1 MPQLGKLSL
10 NTLFMDVAGE
20 PTTVEIDIE
29 VRSMSR
35 ISEMDMVS
43 TEINIGSISLS
54 LYSVPSYRDR

>member
-1 MPQLGKLSL
+1 
-10 NTLFMDVAGE
+10 MDVAGE

-43 TEINIGSISLS
+43 TEINIVSISLS
-54 LYSVPSYRDR
+54 LSSVPSYRDR